1 MPWERRHSLKWKR
14 IVAKSLWKRKN
25 GKEIIYLWSNKN
37 VERWHIVII
46 VLLWNPFLFGL
57 CWSKVWNS
65 QNYYFILCFWYL
77 MFVSRT
83 VMSFKMNL
91 LENSSSWTEHT
102 NKSKKLKIPCAP
114 KEIIKKNNVLY
125 LHCFSSSNI
134 LTLKKTILL
143 VKVVQ

>member
-1 MPWERRHSLKWKR
+1 MDHFKKFFHIWDLGGPMHLLYCVWSWSGKNSQYR
-14 IVAKSLWKRKN
+14 IT
-25 GKEIIYLWSNKN
+25 
-37 VERWHIVII
+37 
-46 VLLWNPFLFGL
+46 LLWNPFLFDL

-102 NKSKKLKIPCAP
+102 NKSKKLKIPCAL